1 MEEWWKVTD
10 KGKRN
15 YSEKNP
21 TAAPLYL
28 PQIKQGGAR
37 NVIPLIVHMTHFYYY
52 KSICIWYRINPQ
64 RLENCS

>member
-28 PQIKQGGAR
+28 PQITQGGAR
-37 NVIPLIVHMTHFYYY
+37 NVIPLIVHITHFYYY
-52 KSICIWYRINPQ
+52 KSI
-64 RLENCS
+64 